1 MEHRMATSEE
11 ILWYLPL
18 FLCYPSILQNVKRI
32 LLTRG
37 TRTFTKMNLVLL
49 ESREMI
55 VATHAHKKLTHMKF
69 EMKMK
74 NFRIVNFI
82 LKQETFCH
90 CSSQK
95 ILFDDTWYLLPN
107 GPCPSILYKP
117 VCPVKRLRWP
127 LCALIVANY
136 GLENEPA
143 RNGTRSGSSRFF

>member
-1 MEHRMATSEE
+1 MNTCRAILISVVAPNFRLNRIESGYNYIHNLEEHRMATSEE
-11 ILWYLPL
+11 ILYT
-18 FLCYPSILQNVKRI
+18 FLSFFATPVLQNVKRI

-49 ESREMI
+49 ESRKMI

-90 CSSQK
+90 CFPKKYYSM
-95 ILFDDTWYLLPN
+95 ILDICCQMDLA
-107 GPCPSILYKP
+107 
-117 VCPVKRLRWP
+117 LRYH
-127 LCALIVANY
+127 INQFV
-136 GLENEPA
+136 
-143 RNGTRSGSSRFF
+143 R